1 MNRDRMPNILLAPVV
16 TEKSTMVGE
25 SSNQYVFKVLADAS
39 KGEIKNAVE
48 KLFNVKVDSVQ
59 VLNMKGKVKRFGQR
73 LGRRNDSKKA
83 YVRLQA
89 GNEID
94 FAGGE

>member
-1 MNRDRMPNILLAPVV
+1 MNKDRIPNILMSPVV

-25 SSNQYVFKVLADAS
+25 SSNQYVFKVLSNAKKA
-39 KGEIKNAVE
+39 EIKNAVE

-59 VLNMKGKVKRFGQR
+59 TLNMKGKVKRFGQR
-73 LGRRNDSKKA
+73 LGRRNDCKKA

-94 FAGGE
+94 FTGGE

>member
-1 MNRDRMPNILLAPVV
+1 MNKDRMPNILLAPVV

-25 SSNQYVFKVLADAS
+25 SSNQYVFKVLAGAN

-94 FAGGE
+94 FTGGE

>member
-1 MNRDRMPNILLAPVV
+1 MNKDRMPNILLAPVV
-16 TEKSTMVGE
+16 TEKSNMVGE
-25 SSNQYVFKVLADAS
+25 SSNQYVFKVLVDAN

-48 KLFNVKVDSVQ
+48 KLFNVNVDSGQ

-73 LGRRNDSKKA
+73 LGRRKDSKKA

>member
-1 MNRDRMPNILLAPVV
+1 MNKDRMPNILLAPVV

-25 SSNQYVFKVLADAS
+25 SSNQYVFKVLADAN

>member
-1 MNRDRMPNILLAPVV
+1 MNKDRMPNILLAPVV

-25 SSNQYVFKVLADAS
+25 SSNQYVFKVLTDAN

-94 FAGGE
+94 FTGGE